1 MKNTYK
7 LLISALAILSL
18 ASCLKDYE
26 PTAYLTEPRKKAIAQ
41 DEPEKVFAAT
51 LAGIYTNIQQYSDGQ
66 HYNYGQ
72 KSFDWLTSHMGNDL
86 VMDKTLNNWG
96 NYHYQIDYWQ
106 QEYGPTRNRWSEY
119 YNHIAAANSIISAVD
134 EETASS
140 SALNFYAQALSARGY
155 AYFQL
160 ASLYQRS
167 YYVGCSDTK
176 WGKGTK
182 HDWSKEPCVP
192 LLTDKTSGDQPR
204 ASVKDIYAQI
214 TGDLSKAIEIFQSI
228 GCTRTASPT
237 DFDGCVAAIYLAR
250 TYLNMQEWDK
260 ALECAQIVIDN
271 FGYLTKKEDILQ
283 GFSDLALPDVVFGC
297 DITSDNSTVYMSFFS
312 NVDIFGAGY
321 GALWGGKSGFKPF
334 VDRMG
339 DNDIRLEWFLCDRSE
354 SNTIYSLNKSEEYQ
368 SCKFIGAGRNN
379 LVEDPDFPGWWDGSG
394 WELGDYIYLRS
405 EEAYFIKM
413 ECLAHKDNVGDAKEL
428 LEELVKT
435 RQPDYAC
442 TAQTVADAIEEINYQ
457 KRVEFWGEGIEFLDN
472 RRLNIPVDR
481 TDDTWGGENNNHA
494 PGAKGYWDAEE
505 IGLTYQLPISEI
517 ESNTK
522 LTDADQNK

>member
-7 LLISALAILSL
+7 LIISALAMLSL
-18 ASCLKDYE
+18 VSCLKDYE
-26 PTAYLTEPRKKAIAQ
+26 PTAYLTEAKKKDIAQ
-41 DEPEKVFAAT
+41 GEPEKVFAAT
-51 LAGIYTNIQQYSDGQ
+51 LAGIYTNLQQYSNGE

-86 VMDKTLNNWG
+86 VMDKTLNNYG
-96 NYHYQIDYWQ
+96 LYHYMIDYWQ
-106 QEYGPTRNRWSEY
+106 QEWAPCAMRWAEY
-119 YNHIAAANSIISAVD
+119 YNHISAANSVISSIE
-134 EETASS
+134 EETASN
-140 SALNFYAQALSARGY
+140 SALNFYAQALATRGY

-167 YYVGCSDTK
+167 YYVGSDDTK

-182 HDWSKEPCVP
+182 YDWSEAPCVP
-192 LLTDKTSGDQPR
+192 LLTEKTSGDQPR

-214 TGDLSKAIEIFQSI
+214 TGDLTKAIEIFKKT

-260 ALECAQIVIDN
+260 ALACAQIVIDN
-271 FGYLTKKEDILQ
+271 FGYLTEEKDILQ
-283 GFSDLALPDVVFGC
+283 GFSDLNLPDVVFGC
-297 DITSDNSTVYMSFFS
+297 DINSDNTTVYMSYFS
-312 NVDIFGAGY
+312 NTDIFGAGY

-339 DNDIRLEWFLCDRSE
+339 DNDVRLEWFLCDRSE
-354 SNTIYSLNKSEEYQ
+354 SNILYAAHKTEDYQ
-368 SCKFIGAGRNN
+368 SCKFIGVGRYN
-379 LVEDPDFPGWWDGSG
+379 LKQNEDGTWDGTG

-405 EEAYFIKM
+405 EEAYFIAM
-413 ECLAHKDNVGDAKEL
+413 ECLAHQNDVSNAKTM
-428 LEELVKT
+428 LVNFMKT
-435 RQPDYAC
+435 RQPDYTC
-442 TAQTVADAIEEINYQ
+442 TAQTVADVIEEINYQ
-457 KRVEFWGEGIEFLDN
+457 KRVEFWGEGIEYLDN

-481 TDDTWGGENNNHA
+481 TDATWGADNNHA
-494 PGAKGYWDAEE
+494 PAAKLTWGAEE

-517 ESNTK
+517 ENNTK
-522 LTDADQNK
+522 LTSADQNQ